1 MLSRVLV
8 YRVGQDEKT
17 VVMVVTTTGTV
28 DVERTALLRFLEDQ
42 RGFLRLTVQGLDDEQ
57 AARRTTVSEL
67 TLGGLVKHVTQTER
81 NWIRFIR
88 EGSTGDTGTDYED
101 PSTWEEHADSFRL
114 LEGETLDGVLA
125 DYALAARETEAFVA
139 GLPDLEVSHRLPDA
153 PWFPEGA
160 SWSARDVLLH
170 LLRETAQHCGHADIL
185 REALDGQKS
194 MG

>member
-1 MLSRVLV
+1 
-8 YRVGQDEKT
+8 
-17 VVMVVTTTGTV
+17 MVVTTATDTV
-28 DVERTALLRFLEDQ
+28 DVERACLLRFLEDQ
-42 RGFLRLTVQGLDDEQ
+42 REFLRFAVRGLDGEQ

-67 TLGGLVKHVTQTER
+67 TLGGLVKHVTQVER
-81 NWIRFIR
+81 NWIRFVR
-88 EGSTGDTGTDYED
+88 EGSLGSGDVDLED
-101 PSTWEEHADSFRL
+101 PATWEEQTNSFRL

-125 DYALAARETEAFVA
+125 DYALAARETDAFVG

-170 LLRETAQHCGHADIL
+170 IIRETAQHCGHADIL
-185 REALDGQKS
+185 REALDGQKT